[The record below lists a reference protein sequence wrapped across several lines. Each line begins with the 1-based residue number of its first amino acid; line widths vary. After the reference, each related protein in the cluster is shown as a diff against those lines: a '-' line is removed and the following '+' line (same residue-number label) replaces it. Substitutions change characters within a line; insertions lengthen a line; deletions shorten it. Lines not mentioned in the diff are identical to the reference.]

1 MRISDWSSDVCSSDL
16 LVGRS
21 HDAVD
26 AVADDAER
34 VDIEAAVGLVEDGE
48 AGGDEAH
55 LDDLVALLL
64 AARKADIHVE
74 LHHFHR
80 AVERVGLLA
89 GEEQEIAG
97 ANLVLAP
104 RAARG
109 LDRGSPEWDVG
120 DGG

>member
-64 AARKADIHVE
+64 AARKADIHVA
-74 LHHFHR
+74 LHHVHR
-80 AVERVGLLA
+80 DVEPVGLPA
-89 GEEQEIAG
+89 GEAPEIPA
-97 ANLVLAP
+97 ATLVLAP
-104 RAARG
+104 PAALRIVRG
-109 LDRGSPEWDVG
+109 APDMACG
-120 DGG
+120 D

>member
-64 AARKADIHVE
+64 AARTADIHVA
-74 LHHFHR
+74 LHPVHR
-80 AVERVGLLA
+80 DVERVGLLA
-89 GEEQEIAG
+89 GEAQALRSEEHTSELTSLMS
-97 ANLVLAP
+97 NSLAVFC
-104 RAARG
+104 
-109 LDRGSPEWDVG
+109 LNKKK
-120 DGG
+120 

>member
-64 AARKADIHVE
+64 AARKADIHVA
-74 LHHFHR
+74 LHHVHR
-80 AVERVGLLA
+80 DVERVGLLA
-89 GEEQEIAG
+89 GAVPEIARH
-97 ANLVLAP
+97 NLVLAP
-104 RAARG
+104 PAARG
-109 LDRGSPEWDVG
+109 LEP
-120 DGG
+120 GGPDWAR